1 MDNQE
6 DVVQY
11 KAQEA
16 QDNLV
21 VMITQTEIEDHITD
35 MTNRIWYHWYRSPW
49 LEGIEPVE

>member
-16 QDNLV
+16 QENLV
-21 VMITQTEIEDHITD
+21 VRITQTEIEDRITD
-35 MTNRIWYHWYRSPW
+35 ITNRI
-49 LEGIEPVE
+49 